1 MSALTAESKGIYRV
15 QRLLLATCIVMG
27 IVAILAVVVTSPQYY
42 GTQVGTEAMF
52 AAFARAATS
61 LLQAHFIAGVLACYL
76 LPVSFLAMAWLA
88 MKDAPWLAS
97 LVMLLVF
104 ISMTPFAAFAAQDA
118 LTNDLSHMGNNPL
131 FSAIAVQFNN
141 DGVMSYYNALFIV
154 GTIVGPTLLGIALL
168 RSRAVPIWSAL
179 LITASRIVVVLF
191 YALLRNASVP
201 AVYVQLVSWG
211 ILLIGSIPAAREM
224 ARLHPAEEQTE
235 RPRYA

>member
-76 LPVSFLAMAWLA
+76 LPVSFLVMAWLA
-88 MKDAPWLAS
+88 MKQAPWLAS

-118 LTNDLSHMGNNPL
+118 LPNDLSHMGNNPV
-131 FSAIAVQFNN
+131 FSTIAVQFNN

-168 RSRAVPIWSAL
+168 RSRAVPIWAAL
-179 LITASRIVVVLF
+179 LITASRIIVLLF

-201 AVYVQLVSWG
+201 AVYIQVVSWG
-211 ILLIGSIPAAREM
+211 ILLIGSVPAAREM
-224 ARLHPAEEQTE
+224 ARLRPGEAQTE